1 MKTNR
6 NGLLFRIIMPV
17 FIVILVVVAVLT
29 IVLTGTIR
37 EAITKQRQRDLQE
50 VAEALMNEFEVT
62 KSDMINILA
71 IVLEDLSVR
80 GTNWTSIEEIQQWLK
95 QTAENNNLINIVVVR
110 EDGSPWVAHQKTN
123 LSRDSERLAIQAARN
138 SQPSVYT
145 TAAEG
150 YVALTVA
157 TKINMGVEDTFL
169 MIQKSISDTAFLR
182 TACPTPGVD
191 VIMYVGTKRVGT
203 TLNNMSERST
213 IERYPEIAEAI
224 YDQRRSWSGINEA
237 GDQRYITVY
246 NLLPT
251 DDQNMEDA
259 GICTAMNFLRVQN
272 VYLTVLRLAIPM
284 IFVSMLAIAVIV
296 IVLLRGL
303 VLAPIRNAID
313 AFDNL
318 NGGSGVADLTYRINS
333 KYKHEIGVMSDAVD
347 TFINTQQD
355 IMRGVRNSTETIT
368 GIAETLAVSAEEAAS
383 SSHQI
388 SVNISNVNQQVAR
401 QTQAVQSMEGIIQD
415 NVRGIT
421 SLDTM
426 IANQSSGIIESSSA
440 IEQMVGN
447 ISAVSLSVDK
457 MAQEYRQLMDITEQG
472 RVRQDEVAQ
481 QVNAMAE
488 ESRHLAE
495 ANNVI
500 SGIAGQTNLLA
511 MNAAIEAAHAGEAG
525 KGFAVVADE
534 IRKLAE
540 DSSAQ
545 SKAIKGQLSLI
556 SGIINQVVATSNSSV
571 HGFAQ
576 ITDKVSS
583 TESIVREID
592 NAMMEQQEASKQV
605 LASLRDINETS
616 TQVQQTSQQM
626 FGSMSELQNAAQH
639 LDSIASVV
647 ANSMTEMD
655 NGIKEITQTS
665 QTIADQTVRA
675 RDSLQQL
682 EAMLDKFKLE
692 L

>member
-1 MKTNR
+1 MKANR

-17 FIVILVVVAVLT
+17 FVVILVVVAVLT
-29 IVLTGTIR
+29 GAITITIR
-37 EAITKQRQRDLQE
+37 DTVTRQRQTELQG
-50 VAEALMNEFEVT
+50 VADALMHEFDVT
-62 KSDMINILA
+62 KEDMKGIES
-71 IVLEDLSVR
+71 IVLEDLMVR
-80 GTNWTSIEEIQQWLK
+80 GNNWTSVEDAQEWLD
-95 QTAENNNLINIVVVR
+95 QIVRNNNLVNAVIVNA
-110 EDGSPWVAHQKTN
+110 DGTPWIMHQTTT
-123 LSRDSERLAIQAARN
+123 LTLESEQRAIQAAKN
-138 SQPSVYT
+138 SQFAVFT

-150 YVALTVA
+150 YVAFTLA
-157 TKINMGVEDTFL
+157 SRIPMGTNDAFL
-169 MIQKSISDTAFLR
+169 LIQKSISDTAFLQA
-182 TACPTPGVD
+182 ACPTPGVD

-203 TLNNMSERST
+203 TLNNMSEKST
-213 IERYPEIAEAI
+213 IERYPEIAEAV
-224 YDQRRSWSGINEA
+224 YVQRRSWSGINEA
-237 GDQRYITVY
+237 GNQRYITVY

-251 DDQNMEDA
+251 DSAVEDA
-259 GICTAMNFLRVQN
+259 AICTAMNFERVKGT
-272 VYLTVLRLAIPM
+272 YLAILRLAIPM
-284 IFVSMLAIAVIV
+284 IFISMLTIAVIV
-296 IVLLRGL
+296 IILLRGL
-303 VLAPIRNAID
+303 VLGPIKNAIR

-318 NGGSGVADLTYRINS
+318 NGGSGVSDLTYRINS
-333 KYKHEIGVMSDAVD
+333 KYNHEIGVMSNAVD
-347 TFINTQQD
+347 TFIGTQQD
-355 IMRGVRNSTETIT
+355 IMRGVRRSTDTIT
-368 GIAETLAVSAEEAAS
+368 SIAETLAVSAEAAAS

-388 SVNISNVNQQVAR
+388 SVNIGNVNQQVAK
-401 QTQAVQSMEGIIQD
+401 QTQAVESMEGIIKD
-415 NVRGIT
+415 NVHGIT

-447 ISAVSLSVDK
+447 ISAVSLSVEK

-472 RVRQDEVAQ
+472 KVRQDEVAR

-556 SGIINQVVATSNSSV
+556 SGIIDQVVATSNSSV

-592 NAMMEQQEASKQV
+592 NAMLEQQEASKQV

-616 TQVQQTSQQM
+616 TQVQQTSQHM

-655 NGIKEITQTS
+655 NGIREITQAS
-665 QTIADQTVRA
+665 QTVADQTMRA

-682 EAMLDKFKLE
+682 EAMLNKFKLE

>member
-6 NGLLFRIIMPV
+6 NGLLFRIIVPV
-17 FIVILVVVAVLT
+17 GVVILVAVAVQAGFL
-29 IVLTGTIR
+29 IRTIR
-37 EAITKQRQRDLQE
+37 GTVTDQRQVELQG
-50 VAEALMNEFEVT
+50 VADALMQEFDQAKEDVIET
-62 KSDMINILA
+62 TDY
-71 IVLEDLSVR
+71 VLDHLRAR
-80 GTNWTSIEEIQQWLK
+80 GGSWTSREEAQQWMEQVAAQYGL
-95 QTAENNNLINIVVVR
+95 LNIVIVGA
-110 EDGSPWVAHQKTN
+110 DGTPFIMHRTTSLN
-123 LSRDSERLAIQAARN
+123 LDSEQRALQSARN
-138 SQPSVYT
+138 SQKAAFT
-145 TAAEG
+145 TAGEG
-150 YVALTVA
+150 FVALTSAVR
-157 TKINMGVEDTFL
+157 IPMGEDSL
-169 MIQKSISDTAFLR
+169 LLIQKSISETEFLR
-182 TACPTPGVD
+182 EACPTPGVD
-191 VIMYVGTKRVGT
+191 VIMYVGNKRVGT

-213 IERYPEIAEAI
+213 LERYPEIGESV
-224 YDQRRSWSGINEA
+224 YVQRKPWSGINEA
-237 GDQRYITVY
+237 GDQRYVTVY

-251 DDQNMEDA
+251 DDQNLEDA
-259 GICTAMNFLRVQN
+259 AICTALNYNQIQAI
-272 VYLTVLRLAIPM
+272 YLSILRLALPM
-284 IFVSMLAIAVIV
+284 IFISMGAIAVIV

-303 VLAPIRNAID
+303 VLTPIKNAIN

-318 NGGSGVADLTYRINS
+318 NGGSGVSDLTYRINS

-355 IMRGVRNSTETIT
+355 IMQDVRRSTDTLA
-368 GIAETLAVSAEEAAS
+368 GIAETLSVSAEEAAS

-388 SVNISNVNQQVAR
+388 SVNISNVNQQVAK
-401 QTQAVQSMEGIIQD
+401 QTQAVESMEGIIQN

-447 ISAVSLSVDK
+447 ISAVSLSVEK

-472 RVRQDEVAQ
+472 KVRQDEVAQ

-545 SKAIKGQLSLI
+545 SKAIKGQLSRI

-571 HGFAQ
+571 QGFAQ

-592 NAMMEQQEASKQV
+592 NAMLEQQEASKQV
-605 LASLRDINETS
+605 LSSLRDINDTS
-616 TQVQQTSQQM
+616 TQVQQTSQHM

-639 LDSIASVV
+639 LDSIATVV

-655 NGIKEITQTS
+655 NGIREITQAS
-665 QTIADQTVRA
+665 QTVADQTMRA

-682 EAMLDKFKLE
+682 ETMLGKFKLE
-692 L
+692 D